1 MIMILQLDV
10 QVVHKVLESAS
21 AQKAPTVQYS
31 VLQQGENCINSLG
44 HHHFDELLVV
54 DLSISINVGFA
65 NHFIDLFIGKLLAKV
80 GHHMPQLRSTDKSV
94 TIAIENLER
103 LDELLLSVSVLHLTG
118 HQGKELWEIDG
129 AVTIGIH
136 LVDHVLKLSL
146 RWVLSKGAHDCS
158 QLLGGDGAI
167 AVLVEQGEGLLE
179 LGNLLLSK
187 LVRHWVLLKEY
198 FERARV
204 LQELGFTL

>member
-65 NHFIDLFIGKLLAKV
+65 NHFIHLFIGKLLAKV
-80 GHHMPQLRSTDKSV
+80 GHHMPQLRSTDNPLPSRSKTLNASMSSS
-94 TIAIENLER
+94 
-103 LDELLLSVSVLHLTG
+103 SVSVSFILRAIKERNS
-118 HQGKELWEIDG
+118 GKSMVPLPS
-129 AVTIGIH
+129 AST
-136 LVDHVLKLSL
+136 SP
-146 RWVLSKGAHDCS
+146 C
-158 QLLGGDGAI
+158 
-167 AVLVEQGEGLLE
+167 
-179 LGNLLLSK
+179 
-187 LVRHWVLLKEY
+187 
-198 FERARV
+198 
-204 LQELGFTL
+204 